1 MIADQ
6 HKVLVGR
13 GDVEEAQELR
23 GGDIDVC
30 HMSVFTVDTGGV
42 VISFTKPHI

>member
-6 HKVLVGR
+6 HKILVG
-13 GDVEEAQELR
+13 GSDVEEAQELR

-30 HMSVFTVDTGGV
+30 HMSVFTVDTEGE
-42 VISFTKPHI
+42 VIPFTKPHI